1 MHTWQQFSLKRGNP
15 ERVLQ
20 DFSHKGKPEGREVD
34 LPLCMPK
41 SRLVN
46 KMKTE
51 KGDDIH
57 MKIGEQLDEDNS
69 VVDDVK
75 EKWDMFWRDYSTE
88 ERRILCARCI
98 QIGVEVTFLNHIYW
112 YNTDLCKQSEGC

>member
-1 MHTWQQFSLKRGNP
+1 
-15 ERVLQ
+15 
-20 DFSHKGKPEGREVD
+20 
-34 LPLCMPK
+34 MPK

-69 VVDDVK
+69 VVDYVK
-75 EKWDMFWRDYSTE
+75 EKWDMFSRDYSTE

-98 QIGVEVTFLNHIYW
+98 QIGVEVTFLNHIY
-112 YNTDLCKQSEGC
+112 

>member
-1 MHTWQQFSLKRGNP
+1 
-15 ERVLQ
+15 
-20 DFSHKGKPEGREVD
+20 
-34 LPLCMPK
+34 MPK
-41 SRLVN
+41 SCLVN

-57 MKIGEQLDEDNS
+57 MKIREQLDEDNS

-88 ERRILCARCI
+88 ERRILYARCI
-98 QIGVEVTFLNHIYW
+98 QIGVEVIFLNHIYW